1 MSVSASDWGKGI
13 ALSVAASIVG
23 AASKLAIRKSW
34 LLEHQAEQET
44 LTIVS
49 QEEPLPDDT
58 LQVPA
63 VDMMCC
69 GLDDTCTKVGLFPH
83 HRRGHLLTEE
93 TDPLEDFEEDD
104 YEHEEDDHQ
113 SSESGSAIV
122 VYGPETRRV
131 RYCPP
136 VSWLA
141 WGLRASGMLGM
152 SVLNPLCCVF
162 AMNYASPSILAP
174 FSGLTLVWIVLL
186 SSPLIGEQPSSR
198 QIVAAALIV
207 LGEVVVAVFGDHT
220 NDEDVTVHDV
230 VSSFAQRSTSCWSK
244 SAVFVCMETIARLTP
259 LRLATSFHS
268 ENHITNGSFS
278 PTLEPQSC
286 GSSF

>member
-34 LLEHQAEQET
+34 LLEHQAEQEET
-44 LTIVS
+44 LMIPT
-49 QEEPLPDDT
+49 EEPLPDDT
-58 LQVPA
+58 LVP
-63 VDMMCC
+63 VDVCC
-69 GLDDTCTKVGLFPH
+69 GLDTCTPH
-83 HRRGHLLTEE
+83 QRRGHLLTEE

-104 YEHEEDDHQ
+104 YEHEEDGQ
-113 SSESGSAIV
+113 SLSESGSAIL

-131 RYCPP
+131 RFSP

-186 SSPLIGEQPSSR
+186 SSPLIGEQPSTR

-230 VSSFAQRSTSCWSK
+230 VSSAQRSTSWSK
-244 SAVFVCMETIARLTP
+244 SAAVCLYGNDRAANT
-259 LRLATSFHS
+259 LRLATYS
-268 ENHITNGSFS
+268 TA
-278 PTLEPQSC
+278 
-286 GSSF
+286 